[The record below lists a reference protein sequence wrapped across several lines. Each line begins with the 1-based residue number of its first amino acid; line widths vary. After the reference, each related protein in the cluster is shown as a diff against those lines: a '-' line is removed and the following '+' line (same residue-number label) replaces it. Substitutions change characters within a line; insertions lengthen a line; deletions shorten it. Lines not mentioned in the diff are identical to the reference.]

1 MVYFTTSVTTA
12 ASSVP
17 GAGTVCNLNWI
28 GGKPTTVS
36 VFSTNSG
43 SSISFQVQYTLDDV
57 QRVASSLVYWQSISS
72 AYSDTGVTTS
82 SGSIFTSSTVGDITN
97 GITFSLLSPWAG
109 VRLNSTGM
117 ASGPLFMKV
126 IQGEG
131 W

>member
-1 MVYFTTSVTTA
+1 MVYFTTQLTTA

-28 GGKPTTVS
+28 GGKPTTIAIY
-36 VFSTNSG
+36 STNAG
-43 SSISFQVQYTLDDV
+43 SSIFFTLQYTLDDV
-57 QRVASSLVYWQSISS
+57 QRVTSSLVYWSNLSS
-72 AYSDTGVTTS
+72 AYSDTGVTFNSGTALAS
-82 SGSIFTSSTVGDITN
+82 SNMSVDGLTL
-97 GITFSLLSPWAG
+97 SLLSPYAAL
-109 VRLNSTGM
+109 RLNSTGM